1 MHSSNRSRSKSS
13 RTFRQ
18 AASAT
23 AITILLGSIA
33 HADYFP
39 LTLTPGSWTQDI
51 VVENTAIN
59 FTPSV
64 TATLDDGTTKNGFT
78 WYETG
83 LPGSPTGTGIG
94 RSGSTFVSKAFSTT
108 AFQYQPFNGND
119 AILLDGGLTS
129 ATMTLGQATPLT
141 GLSFLTATGGGTG
154 NISITINFADG
165 TPALTSAA
173 TFTSPD
179 WFGNTPIAVTAGG
192 RVGNSGVN
200 TFGFQNNG
208 DNPRLYEAQVV
219 LPALASQHPIASIGL
234 TYGGSGHSGILAV
247 SAAANELTWSGS
259 TDAKWDINTTANW
272 AGFTT
277 YVDGSTVYFDDF
289 GSNTDI
295 NIQAAGGVKPFA
307 VSLKNNTSAY
317 SFSGNA
323 IAGNASVTLG
333 GIGTVTINNVNTY
346 TGGTVVNAGT
356 LNVSSGATLGAAT
369 GSLAVN
375 NLNTGIGTDVNVN
388 LNSSQTVGSLAS
400 FIATP
405 SGGTNTAKL
414 NLLGASNTLTVN
426 QATNTIFD
434 GAITGAGGLLKTGN
448 GTLSLKGSS
457 TYTGGTVVSGGTLEV
472 FNPTDDGKSVLPSG
486 KPVTVNSGATLRMG
500 EDDGL
505 GYYATGASSLTL
517 NGGTVLSKYEHHS
530 TLPALTLNNGTV
542 AAQGAGNV
550 SNGVTANYILDG
562 TVTTA
567 GSLASTISAPKVLLR
582 GNTTGE
588 GGPTGPVTFQV
599 PRGTAA
605 SDLVVSSSL
614 ADKGAGLIKN
624 GNGILSLTGNS
635 TYSGGTF
642 VNQGTV
648 AVSGVQGSG
657 IATTSLGT
665 GTVSLLGGTL
675 ALQGQTAATPGLTA
689 NFYQLGGVDQASFA
703 NLSAF
708 QSHFAA
714 LTPTVGGVNTTTGGK
729 ADLNYGN
736 GGGGNNAPFN
746 VAGADTANYGFGGT
760 ANYEV
765 SMQGYIAIPAA
776 GTYTFGTTS
785 DDGSVLFIDG
795 NHDAVVVNNFFQG
808 MTNRTGTYTFPAAG
822 LYPIAAGFNQGGG
835 GQGFQVLMA
844 LPGQNGQVVT
854 NAQVFSSTG
863 TLAATQWYANNVSV
877 GVDSTVQVTN
887 SLAASMGTLSIGA
900 NTLNVTGDTG
910 ASLAFRSTNL
920 TGNAVLNAAA
930 GTTVK
935 SGAVSDDFAT
945 SAVARSL
952 TKSGNGSLVLSGIG
966 TYGGGTTINAGT
978 VTVGHANALGS
989 GTVTLNGGTI
999 ALTSAAGTVGFTG
1012 YTLNS
1017 NGALPTLNGTNDTL
1031 FLTDENGG
1039 GQARSSF
1046 SPNLVSI
1053 ANGFTAN
1060 FVYQAGGN
1068 RAADGIAFTIQ
1079 NSATGSA
1086 ALGGA
1091 GGGLGY
1097 QGITNSGALEFN
1109 LYTGGGNPVGT
1120 ALGAGGAAPSGY
1132 TGTPSVNF
1140 SNGNPIGVKVVYD
1153 NTAKT
1158 LTETLTDLVSNSVY
1172 TQVFTGADLV
1182 AALGGGTSGYIG
1194 FTGGT
1199 GGATA
1204 TQQISGYEFNNYSQ
1218 GITLAN
1224 NVNVTNGASAGFQV
1238 LPISA
1243 GGAGAATV
1251 QGHLTLGSGSTLS
1264 VTGGATSTNTAYGF
1278 NVTGVTTLGGNA
1290 TVSVTNN
1297 GTGAGVATLTNVDQ
1311 TATAGLTKAG
1321 NGTLVLSGA
1330 ATYTGGTTVSTGTL
1344 LVNGTLGSSTLAAQV
1359 ANGATLGGAGTVNPA
1374 VSVSGII
1381 APGSSLNGIGKLT
1394 LGSTNTTAALDL
1406 SGGGTYLWELGALLD
1421 NALGTA
1427 GTDFDQLFLAGSGG
1441 NLRLGGTSK
1450 LTVGFDNGIATP
1462 NSSDP
1467 FWTANHSWTIVLGGA
1482 GVTNT
1487 GTTNFGSIT
1496 DATFTSGT
1504 FSTAADASG
1513 KVTLT
1518 YLAVPEP
1525 ATCATLAGG
1534 LALLLLP
1541 RRRRS

>member
-1 MHSSNRSRSKSS
+1 MHSSNQLRSKPS
-13 RTFRQ
+13 RIFRKT
-18 AASAT
+18 ASAT

-64 TATLDDGTTKNGFT
+64 TATLDNGTTKTGFT

-141 GLSFLTATGGGTG
+141 GLSFLTATGGGTA
-154 NISITINFADG
+154 NLSVTINFADG
-165 TPALTSAA
+165 TPAITSAA
-173 TFTSPD
+173 TFASPD
-179 WFGNTPIAVTAGG
+179 WFGNTPIAVTGGG
-192 RVGNSGVN
+192 RVANNGSNL
-200 TFGFQNNG
+200 FGFQNNG

-234 TYGGSGHSGILAV
+234 TYGGTGHAGILAV

-259 TDAKWDINTTANW
+259 TDGKWDINTTANW

-289 GSNTDI
+289 GSTTDI

-323 IAGNASVTLG
+323 IAGNTSVTLG
-333 GIGTVTINNVNTY
+333 GIGAVTLNNVNTY

-388 LNSSQTVGSLAS
+388 FSSSQTVGSLAG

-414 NLLGASNTLTVN
+414 NLLGAGSTLTVN
-426 QATNTIFD
+426 QTTNTVFD

-472 FNPTDDGKSVLPSG
+472 FNPTDDSKSALPSG

-505 GYYATGASSLTL
+505 GYYAAGVSSVTV

-530 TLPALTLNNGTV
+530 TLPALNLNGGTV
-542 AAQGAGNV
+542 TAPGAGNV
-550 SNGVTANYILDG
+550 SNGVTTNFILDG
-562 TVTTA
+562 TVTTTA
-567 GSLASTISAPKVLLR
+567 GANASTISAPKVLLR

-588 GGPTGPVTFQV
+588 GGPTGPVTFLV

-635 TYSGGTF
+635 TYTGGTF

-689 NFYQLGGVDQASFA
+689 NFYQLGGGPDQASFA

-714 LTPTVGGVNTTTGGK
+714 LTPTLSVNTTTGGK
-729 ADLNYGN
+729 ANLNYNNN
-736 GGGGNNAPFN
+736 GGGATSPFN
-746 VAGADTANYGFGGT
+746 VAGNETANYGFGGT
-760 ANYEV
+760 VNYEV
-765 SMQGYIAIPAA
+765 SLLGYVAIPAA
-776 GTYTFGTTS
+776 GTYTFGTRS
-785 DDGSVLFIDG
+785 DDGSMLFIDG

-808 MTNRTGTYTFPAAG
+808 PNTRTGTYTFPAAG
-822 LYPIAAGFNQGGG
+822 LYPIAVGFNQGGG
-835 GQGFQVLMA
+835 GQGFEVQMG
-844 LPGQNGQVVT
+844 LPGNFTNTMT
-854 NAQVFSSTG
+854 NAQVYSATS
-863 TLAATQWYANNVSV
+863 TLAATQWYGNNVSV

-887 SLAASMGTLSIGA
+887 SLAASMGALSIGA
-900 NTLNVTGDTG
+900 NTLNVTGDNG
-910 ASLAFRSTNL
+910 ASLAFRSTTL
-920 TGNAVLNAAA
+920 TGNATVNAAT

-945 SAVARSL
+945 SAIARSL
-952 TKSGNGSLVLSGIG
+952 TKSGNGGLVLGETG

-978 VTVGHANALGS
+978 VTVGHAGALGS

-999 ALTSAAGTVGFTG
+999 ALTSAAGTAGFTG

-1017 NGALPTLNGTNDTL
+1017 NGLPPTLNGTNDTL
-1031 FLTDENGG
+1031 FLTDESGG
-1039 GQARSSF
+1039 GQARTSF
-1046 SPNLVSI
+1046 SPSLVSI

-1068 RAADGIAFTIQ
+1068 RLADGFAFVVQ
-1079 NSATGSA
+1079 NAGAT

-1097 QGITNSGALEFN
+1097 QGIANSGAVEFN

-1120 ALGAGGAAPSGY
+1120 TLGTGGAAPGGF
-1132 TGTPSVNF
+1132 TGTTSVNI
-1140 SNGNPIGVKVVYD
+1140 SSGNPIGVKLVYD
-1153 NTAKT
+1153 NAAKT

-1224 NVNVTNGASAGFQV
+1224 NVNVANSATAGFQV

-1251 QGHLTLGSGSTLS
+1251 QGHLTLGSGSTLN
-1264 VTGGATSTNTAYGF
+1264 VTGGATSTNTAYAF
-1278 NVTGVTTLGGNA
+1278 NVTGVTTLAGNA

-1297 GTGAGVATLTNVDQ
+1297 GTGAGVTTLANVDQ

-1321 NGTLVLSGA
+1321 NGTLVLGGA

-1344 LVNGTLGSSTLAAQV
+1344 LVNGTLGSSTLAALV
-1359 ANGATLGGAGTVNPA
+1359 SSGATLGGAGTVSPA
-1374 VSVSGII
+1374 VNVSGVI

-1394 LGSTNTTAALDL
+1394 LGSTNTTAAVDL

-1450 LTVGFDNGIATP
+1450 LTIGFDNGIATP

-1487 GTTNFGSIT
+1487 GTTNFSSIT

-1504 FSTAADASG
+1504 FSTAADANG

-1541 RRRRS
+1541 RRRRR